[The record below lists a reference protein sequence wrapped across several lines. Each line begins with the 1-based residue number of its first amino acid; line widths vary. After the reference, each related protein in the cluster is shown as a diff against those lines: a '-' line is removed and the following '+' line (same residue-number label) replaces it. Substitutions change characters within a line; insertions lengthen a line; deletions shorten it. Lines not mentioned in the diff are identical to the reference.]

1 MTTALLLAAFGAVLL
16 FVAAAWRR
24 ERRAHEATLAAL
36 EAERSA
42 REREI
47 GEQAAAQE
55 RERIYHD
62 LHDDLGAK
70 LLGLIHGATT
80 PQQADQARSALQDL
94 RDTVSRSRGT
104 PGTLGD
110 VLADIRNEARQRL
123 AAAQIALHWDEPN
136 DLPDP
141 PLRSEQSLH
150 LHRIVRE
157 ALSNTIRHAH
167 AASLRVRVAC
177 RGRELLLE
185 LTDDGRRAPGE
196 GSGTRGMRQRAHELA
211 GDIRWTEGTTGGT
224 KVVLVFPLP
233 AAAG

>member
-1 MTTALLLAAFGAVLL
+1 MTAWLLALFGALLLAL
-16 FVAAAWRR
+16 AASWRR
-24 ERRAHEATLAAL
+24 ERRAHVQTLAAL
-36 EAERSA
+36 ERERSA
-42 REREI
+42 REQEI
-47 GEQAAAQE
+47 GERAAAQE

-70 LLGLIHGATT
+70 LLGLIHTAAT
-80 PQQADQARSALQDL
+80 PQQADQARALLQDL

-123 AAAQIALHWDEPN
+123 AAAQIALSWNEAGE
-136 DLPDP
+136 LPDP

-157 ALSNTIRHAH
+157 AISNTIRHAQ

-177 RGRELLLE
+177 RANELLLE
-185 LTDDGRRAPGE
+185 LTDDGRRAAGD

-211 GDIRWTEGTTGGT
+211 GDIRWTEGTAGGT

-233 AAAG
+233 VAAA

>member
-1 MTTALLLAAFGAVLL
+1 MTAALLAVFGVLL
-16 FVAAAWRR
+16 LGLALSWRR
-24 ERRAHEATLAAL
+24 ERRAHQATLATL
-36 EAERSA
+36 QRERAA
-42 REREI
+42 REHEI

-70 LLGLIHGATT
+70 LLGLIHGAST
-80 PQQADQARSALQDL
+80 PQQADQARAALQDL

-123 AAAQIALHWDEPN
+123 AAAQIELQWTDADE
-136 DLPDP
+136 LPDP

-157 ALSNTIRHAH
+157 AISNTIRHAQ

-177 RGRELLLE
+177 RRNELLLE
-185 LTDDGRRAPGE
+185 LTDDGRRHAGE
-196 GSGTRGMRQRAHELA
+196 GSGTRGMRVRAQQLA
-211 GDIRWTEGTTGGT
+211 GDIRWTEGTAGGT
-224 KVVLVFPLP
+224 KVVLAFPL
-233 AAAG
+233 AETAG

>member
-1 MTTALLLAAFGAVLL
+1 VTAWLLGLFGLLLLAL
-16 FVAAAWRR
+16 AASWRR
-24 ERRAHEATLAAL
+24 ERRAHQATLAAL
-36 EAERSA
+36 QAARGA

-47 GEQAAAQE
+47 GEQAAAIE

-70 LLGLIHGATT
+70 LLGLVHSAST
-80 PQQADQARSALQDL
+80 PQQADQARALLQDL

-110 VLADIRNEARQRL
+110 VLADIRSEARQRL
-123 AAAQIALHWDEPN
+123 AAAQIELNWHEAGE
-136 DLPDP
+136 LPDP
-141 PLRSEQSLH
+141 PLRSEHSLH

-157 ALSNTIRHAH
+157 AISNTIRHAQ

-177 RGRELLLE
+177 RGSELLLE
-185 LTDDGRRAPGE
+185 LTDDGHRSPGD
-196 GSGTRGMRQRAHELA
+196 GRGTQGMRQRARQLD
-211 GDIRWTEGTTGGT
+211 GDIRWTQGTAGGT

-233 AAAG
+233 ETAG

>member
-1 MTTALLLAAFGAVLL
+1 MTPVLLALFGTLLLL
-16 FVAAAWRR
+16 FAGCWQR
-24 ERRAHEATLAAL
+24 ERRAHARTLAAL
-36 EAERSA
+36 EQERAA

-47 GEQAAAQE
+47 GERAAAQE

-70 LLGLIHGATT
+70 LLGLIHCATT
-80 PQQADQARSALQDL
+80 PQQADQARAVLQDL

-104 PGTLGD
+104 PGTLAD
-110 VLADIRNEARQRL
+110 VLADIRSEARQRL
-123 AAAQIALHWDEPN
+123 AAAQIELVWNETGEM
-136 DLPDP
+136 PDP

-157 ALSNTIRHAH
+157 AISNTIRHAQ

-177 RGRELLLE
+177 RGNDLLLE
-185 LTDDGRRAPGE
+185 LTDDGHRVDAE
-196 GSGTRGMRQRAHELA
+196 GSGTRGMRQRAQELA
-211 GDIRWTEGTTGGT
+211 GDIRWTAGTAGGT

-233 AAAG
+233 VTAG

>member
-1 MTTALLLAAFGAVLL
+1 VTGALWLAGSGVVLL
-16 FVAAAWRR
+16 FLAASWRR
-24 ERRAHEATLAAL
+24 ERRAHAQTLAAL
-36 EAERSA
+36 ERERRE

-70 LLGLIHGATT
+70 LLSLIHTATT
-80 PQQADQARSALQDL
+80 PQQADQARAVLQDL

-104 PGTLGD
+104 PGTLLD

-123 AAAQIALHWDEPN
+123 AAARIELRWDEA
-136 DLPDP
+136 DGLPDP

-157 ALSNTIRHAH
+157 AISNTIRHAQ

-177 RGRELLLE
+177 RGDLLLE
-185 LTDDGRRAPGE
+185 LTDDGHLALAD
-196 GSGTRGMRQRAHELA
+196 GSGTRGMRQRAQELA
-211 GDIRWTEGTTGGT
+211 GDIRWTAGTAGGT
-224 KVVLVFPLP
+224 KVVLAFPLP
-233 AAAG
+233 VAAG

>member
-1 MTTALLLAAFGAVLL
+1 MTTAWLALFGTVLL
-16 FVAAAWRR
+16 GLALSWKR
-24 ERRAHEATLAAL
+24 ERRAHRATLAAL
-36 EAERSA
+36 QHERAA

-70 LLGLIHGATT
+70 LLGLIHGAAT
-80 PQQADQARSALQDL
+80 PQQADQARAVLQDL

-110 VLADIRNEARQRL
+110 VLADIRSEARQRL
-123 AAAQIALHWDEPN
+123 AAAQIELHWSEADE
-136 DLPDP
+136 LPDP
-141 PLRSEQSLH
+141 ALRSEQSLH

-157 ALSNTIRHAH
+157 AISNTIRHAE
-167 AASLRVRVAC
+167 AASLRVRVAS
-177 RGRELLLE
+177 RRNELLLE
-185 LTDDGRRAPGE
+185 LTDDGRRHAAE
-196 GSGTRGMRQRAHELA
+196 GSGTRGMRARAQQLA
-211 GDIRWTEGTTGGT
+211 GDIRWTEGTAGGT

-233 AAAG
+233 DAAG

>member
-1 MTTALLLAAFGAVLL
+1 VIPSLLALFGALLL
-16 FVAAAWRR
+16 FVAVSWGR
-24 ERRAHEATLAAL
+24 ERRAHAATLAAL
-36 EAERSA
+36 ECERSS

-47 GEQAAAQE
+47 GERAAAQE

-70 LLGLIHGATT
+70 LLSLIHGATT
-80 PQQADQARSALQDL
+80 PQQADQARAALQDL

-123 AAAQIALHWDEPN
+123 AAAQIELNWNEAGE
-136 DLPDP
+136 LPDP
-141 PLRSEQSLH
+141 ALRSEQSLH

-157 ALSNTIRHAH
+157 AISNTIRHAH
-167 AASLRVRVAC
+167 AGSLRVRVAC
-177 RGRELLLE
+177 RGNELLLE
-185 LTDDGRRAPGE
+185 LTDDGHREIGD

-211 GDIRWTEGTTGGT
+211 GDIRWTEGTAGGT

-233 AAAG
+233 STAG

>member
-1 MTTALLLAAFGAVLL
+1 MMPLLLALLGVLL
-16 FVAAAWRR
+16 LGFAICWQR
-24 ERRAHEATLAAL
+24 ERRAHHAVLAAL
-36 EAERSA
+36 QAERA
-42 REREI
+42 ERERVI

-70 LLGLIHGATT
+70 LLGLIHGAST
-80 PQQADQARSALQDL
+80 PQQADQARAVLQDL

-104 PGTLGD
+104 PGNLGD

-123 AAAQIALHWDEPN
+123 AAASITLHWNEADN
-136 DLPDP
+136 LPDP

-157 ALSNTIRHAH
+157 AISNTIRHAE
-167 AASLRVRVAC
+167 ADSLRVRVAR
-177 RGRELLLE
+177 RGGELLLE
-185 LTDDGRRAPGE
+185 LTDDGHRSPGD
-196 GSGTRGMRQRAHELA
+196 GRGTRGMRQRAQELA
-211 GDIRWTEGTTGGT
+211 GDIRWTEGTAGGT

-233 AAAG
+233 AGAG

>member
-1 MTTALLLAAFGAVLL
+1 MTPWLLALFGLLLLALATS
-16 FVAAAWRR
+16 WRR
-24 ERRAHEATLAAL
+24 ERRAHALTLAAL
-36 EAERSA
+36 EQERAA
-42 REREI
+42 REHAISER
-47 GEQAAAQE
+47 AAAQE

-80 PQQADQARSALQDL
+80 PQQADQARAALQDL

-123 AAAQIALHWDEPN
+123 AAAQITLAWDEA
-136 DLPDP
+136 DALPDP

-157 ALSNTIRHAH
+157 AISNTIRHAQ
-167 AASLRVRVAC
+167 AASLRVRVGC
-177 RGRELLLE
+177 RGHELLLE
-185 LTDDGRRAPGE
+185 LTDDGHRVAAE

-211 GDIRWTEGTTGGT
+211 GDIRWTEGTAGGT

-233 AAAG
+233 GAAG

>member
-1 MTTALLLAAFGAVLL
+1 VSEVLLALFGMSLLVL
-16 FVAAAWRR
+16 AMSWRR
-24 ERRAHEATLAAL
+24 ERRAHACTLVAL
-36 EAERSA
+36 EQERAA

-47 GEQAAAQE
+47 GERAAAQE

-80 PQQADQARSALQDL
+80 PQQADQARAVLQDL

-104 PGTLGD
+104 PGTLAD

-123 AAAQIALHWDEPN
+123 AAARIELAWNEADT
-136 DLPDP
+136 LPDP

-157 ALSNTIRHAH
+157 AISNTIRHAQ

-177 RGRELLLE
+177 RGNELLLE
-185 LTDDGRRAPGE
+185 LTDDGHRVDAE

-211 GDIRWTEGTTGGT
+211 GDIRWTEGTAGGT
-224 KVVLVFPLP
+224 KVVLAFPLP
-233 AAAG
+233 AASG

>member
-1 MTTALLLAAFGAVLL
+1 VTSALLLAGFGAVLL
-16 FVAAAWRR
+16 FLAASWRR
-24 ERRAHEATLAAL
+24 ERRAHAQTLAEL
-36 EAERSA
+36 ERERRG

-70 LLGLIHGATT
+70 LLGLIHTATT
-80 PQQADQARSALQDL
+80 PQQADQARAVLQDL
-94 RDTVSRSRGT
+94 RDTVSRSRGS
-104 PGTLGD
+104 PGTLLD

-123 AAAQIALHWDEPN
+123 AAARIELRWDEA
-136 DLPDP
+136 DGLPDP

-157 ALSNTIRHAH
+157 AISNTIRHAQ

-177 RGRELLLE
+177 RGGDLLLE
-185 LTDDGRRAPGE
+185 LTDDGHLALAD
-196 GSGTRGMRQRAHELA
+196 GSGTRGMRQRAQELA
-211 GDIRWTEGTTGGT
+211 GDIRWTAGTAGGT
-224 KVVLVFPLP
+224 KVALAFPLP
-233 AAAG
+233 LAAG

>member
-1 MTTALLLAAFGAVLL
+1 MTAALLALFGGLL
-16 FVAAAWRR
+16 FALALSWRR
-24 ERRAHEATLAAL
+24 ERRAHQSTLRAL
-36 EAERSA
+36 ERERSA

-80 PQQADQARSALQDL
+80 PQQADQARALLQDL

-110 VLADIRNEARQRL
+110 VLADIRSEARQRL
-123 AAAQIALHWDEPN
+123 AAAQMELNWVESGE
-136 DLPDP
+136 LPDP

-157 ALSNTIRHAH
+157 AISNAIRHAQ

-177 RGRELLLE
+177 RGNELRLE
-185 LTDDGRRAPGE
+185 LTDDGHRRVGE
-196 GSGTRGMRQRAHELA
+196 GRGTQGMRQRAQELD
-211 GDIRWTEGTTGGT
+211 GDIRWTEGTAGGT